1 MQIVCKYM
9 KPTLT
14 LIQDTRRIKKNETY
28 PIKLR
33 ITLNRDQRYFLTSVD
48 LREEE
53 WKNLNNG
60 LRLQKE
66 QKALKEK
73 LVGIQGKAQGIID
86 DMKHFSFVVF
96 EKEFYQKRSSNGSLL
111 QLYVDYI
118 ENLKKQG
125 RVGTAYSYI
134 SSQNSLKSFKS
145 KINFEDITPD
155 FLDNYEKWMLKQ
167 ENSIT
172 SVGIY
177 LRALR
182 TILNEAIEKGLM
194 TKDAYPFGKRKY
206 QIPAGRSIKKAL
218 ALDDVRKI
226 YKYPT
231 IEGSTA
237 QKAQDFW
244 MFSYLCNGINIKDIA
259 LLKFKNLK
267 GDNIEFVRA
276 KTERSAKTNQKVISI
291 FLLPEA
297 KEIINRWA
305 VKEQLPNNYIFP
317 IVEKG
322 MTSEKEFAVIHQ
334 FTKTVNKYI
343 QRIADDLKLEKHVTT
358 YTARHSFST
367 VLKRSGASTEFIS
380 EALGHSN
387 KKTTESYLDSFEQ
400 DTKMEFAKKLLE
412 FKM

>member
-1 MQIVCKYM
+1 M
-9 KPTLT
+9 KPSLI
-14 LIQDTRRIKKNETY
+14 LIQDTRRIKINKTY

-33 ITLNRDQRYFLTSVD
+33 ITFNRKQRYFSTGID
-48 LREEE
+48 LKEGE
-53 WKNLNNG
+53 WEVLNNAH
-60 LRLQKE
+60 RLQKE
-66 QKALKEK
+66 QKTLREK
-73 LVGIQGKAQGIID
+73 LIGMQGKAQGIID
-86 DMKHFSFVVF
+86 DMKFFSFVTF
-96 EKEFYQKRSSNGSLL
+96 EKEFYQKRSPIGSLF
-111 QLYVDYI
+111 QLYTDYI
-118 ENLKKQG
+118 ENLKRQG

-134 SSQNSLKSFKS
+134 SSQNSLKLFKS
-145 KINFEDITPD
+145 KIDFADITPD
-155 FLDNYEKWMLKQ
+155 FLDEYEKWMLNE
-167 ENSIT
+167 ENSLT
-172 SVGIY
+172 TVGIY
-177 LRALR
+177 LRSLR
-182 TILNEAIEKGLM
+182 AILNDAIERGLM
-194 TKDAYPFGKRKY
+194 IKDAYPFGKRKY
-206 QIPAGRSIKKAL
+206 QIPAGRNVKKAL

-226 YKYPT
+226 FEYSAV
-231 IEGSTA
+231 EGTTT
-237 QKAQDFW
+237 QKARDFW

-305 VKEQLPNNYIFP
+305 VKERLPNNYIFP

-367 VLKRSGASTEFIS
+367 VLKRSGASTEFIG

-387 KKTTESYLDSFEQ
+387 KKTTENYLDSFEQ
-400 DTKMEFAKKLLE
+400 ETKMEFAKKLLE
-412 FKM
+412 FKR